1 MKKYEVTFEDFDH
14 DICVIE
20 IEAWSKEEALMEVES
35 ELEQC
40 YSALFAEEINTA

>member
-14 DICVIE
+14 DRCVIE
-20 IEAWSKEEALMEVES
+20 IEAESEEEALMEVES

-40 YSALFAEEINTA
+40 YSVLFAEEINTA